1 MQKSSNHSP
10 SFDQLSWDDVRYFL
24 GLARSG
30 SLSAAARLLAVE
42 HSTVARRIG
51 ALESSIQLRLF
62 DRLPRGW
69 QLTDEGKTLLEAAER
84 IELEAHAF
92 SRAIQGMT
100 AMQGSVRLS
109 APPAL
114 SSHFLMPLMA
124 QKHAQWEGI
133 QLDLVGEIRA
143 ANLHRRDADLA
154 LRLSRP
160 EDPGL
165 MARHLGSAGYG
176 LYGNVRWKRVARAKR
191 QFIGY
196 GDALQGGPHQSW
208 LAQCAGVGVE
218 MGAGEASYALIA
230 SDFSILH
237 AACRAGLGL
246 TILPHFIARDDI
258 ELVAFDSGLP
268 AMQREIWL
276 TVHPDLRRSPRVQ
289 RIAELLAQVIQDNQ
303 TFLN

>member
-1 MQKSSNHSP
+1 MQKSTNHP
-10 SFDQLSWDDVRYFL
+10 IVIDQLSWDDVRYFL

-42 HSTVARRIG
+42 HSTVARRIA
-51 ALESSIQLRLF
+51 ALESAIQLRLF

-92 SRAIQGMT
+92 GRAIQGMT

-114 SSHFLMPLMA
+114 SSHFLMPLIA

-133 QLDLVGEIRA
+133 QLDLIGEIRA

-160 EDPGL
+160 EEPGL

-176 LYGNVRWKRVARAKR
+176 LYGSPRWKRVARSRR

-196 GDALQGGPHQSW
+196 GDALQGGPHQGW
-208 LAQCAGVGVE
+208 LAQCAG
-218 MGAGEASYALIA
+218 SSPYALIA

-246 TILPHFIARDDI
+246 TILPHFIARQDAQ
-258 ELVAFDSGLP
+258 LAAFDSPLP

-276 TVHPDLRRSPRVQ
+276 SVHPDLRRSPRVQ
-289 RIAELLAQVIQDNQ
+289 RIAELLAQVIQENQ
-303 TFLN
+303 ALLS

>member
-1 MQKSSNHSP
+1 VQKSTNLP
-10 SFDQLSWDDVRYFL
+10 VAALALDQLSWDDVRYFL
-24 GLARSG
+24 CLARSG

-51 ALESSIQLRLF
+51 ALETAIQLRLF
-62 DRLPRGW
+62 NRLPRGW

-92 SRAIQGMT
+92 GRAIQGMT
-100 AMQGSVRLS
+100 AMQGTVRLS

-124 QKHAQWEGI
+124 QRYKEWEGI

-160 EDPGL
+160 EEPGL
-165 MARHLGSAGYG
+165 MARRLGSAGYG
-176 LYGNVRWKRVARAKR
+176 LYGSSRWKRVARAKR
-191 QFIGY
+191 QYIGY
-196 GDALQGGPHQSW
+196 GEALQGGPHRAW
-208 LAQCAGVGVE
+208 LAQCAD
-218 MGAGEASYALIA
+218 GAPYVLAA
-230 SDFSILH
+230 SDFAILH
-237 AACRAGLGL
+237 QACRSGLGL
-246 TILPHFIARDDI
+246 TILPHFIARNDEALI
-258 ELVAFDSGLP
+258 EFDSGLD
-268 AMQREIWL
+268 AMQRDIWL

-289 RIAELLAQVIQDNQ
+289 RIAGLLAQIVQEQAALLD
-303 TFLN
+303 

>member
-1 MQKSSNHSP
+1 MQKSTKP
-10 SFDQLSWDDVRYFL
+10 SLAIELLSWDDVRYFL
-24 GLARSG
+24 CLARSG

-51 ALESSIQLRLF
+51 ALEAVIQLRLF

-92 SRAIQGMT
+92 GRAIQGMT
-100 AMQGSVRLS
+100 ALQGTVRLS

-124 QKHAQWEGI
+124 QQHQQWEGI

-160 EDPGL
+160 EEPGL

-176 LYGNVRWKRVARAKR
+176 LYGSARWKRVARAKR
-191 QFIGY
+191 QYIGY
-196 GDALQGGPHQSW
+196 GEALQGGPHRGW
-208 LAQCAGVGVE
+208 LAQCAEGQGYVLTV
-218 MGAGEASYALIA
+218 

-237 AACRAGLGL
+237 QACQAGLGL
-246 TILPHFIARDDI
+246 TILPHFIARKDAG
-258 ELVAFDSGLP
+258 LVEFDSGLGLL
-268 AMQREIWL
+268 QRELWL

-289 RIAELLAQVIQDNQ
+289 RIAELLAHIVQEQQ
-303 TFLN
+303 ALLA

>member
-1 MQKSSNHSP
+1 VQKSTDHST

-24 GLARSG
+24 CLARSG

-51 ALESSIQLRLF
+51 ALEKTIQLRLF

-69 QLTDEGKTLLEAAER
+69 QLTDEGQTLLEAAER

-92 SRAIQGMT
+92 GRAIQGMT
-100 AMQGSVRLS
+100 AMHGSVRLS

-124 QKHAQWEGI
+124 QKHRQWRGI

-165 MARHLGSAGYG
+165 MARRLGSAGYG
-176 LYGNVRWKRVARAKR
+176 LYGTPRWKRIARARR

-196 GDALQGGPHQSW
+196 GEALQGGPHSAW
-208 LAQCAGVGVE
+208 LAQCAGD
-218 MGAGEASYALIA
+218 AAYALMA

-237 AACRAGLGL
+237 AACRAGMGL
-246 TILPHFIARDDI
+246 TILPHFIARNDPALQLFDDH
-258 ELVAFDSGLP
+258 LP
-268 AMQREIWL
+268 AMQRDIWL

-289 RIAELLAQVIQDNQ
+289 CIAELLAQVVQENSG
-303 TFLN
+303 LLS